1 VTVRRSPETSLDDRE
16 PLTVGATSPE
26 PVLAAAAERLAD
38 GGGVV
43 VLEGTLILRSVGT
56 LLLCDVI
63 DPMPATRKCENE
75 FGVLVE
81 NARRTLEGSRLRVH
95 LPDRPLRW
103 RVVEVHGADLV
114 ELWRAP

>member
-1 VTVRRSPETSLDDRE
+1 MTARRPSATASNDRGALAVE
-16 PLTVGATSPE
+16 ATSPE
-26 PVLAAAAERLAD
+26 PILVAAAQKLAD
-38 GGGVV
+38 GRGVV
-43 VLEGTLILRSVGT
+43 VLEGTLVLRSMGT

-63 DPMPATRKCENE
+63 DPMPSTRKCENE

-81 NARRTLEGSRLRVH
+81 NAQRTLDGSRLRAH

-103 RVVEVHGADLV
+103 RVVEVRGTDLV

>member
-1 VTVRRSPETSLDDRE
+1 MTARRSPETASDDRE
-16 PLTVGATSPE
+16 PLAVEANSPE
-26 PVLAAAAERLAD
+26 PILAAAAERLAD
-38 GGGVV
+38 GRGVV

-56 LLLCDVI
+56 LLLCDVV

-81 NARRTLEGSRLRVH
+81 NAQRTLDGSRLRAH
-95 LPDRPLRW
+95 LPNRPLRW
-103 RVVEVHGADLV
+103 RVVEVRGADLV